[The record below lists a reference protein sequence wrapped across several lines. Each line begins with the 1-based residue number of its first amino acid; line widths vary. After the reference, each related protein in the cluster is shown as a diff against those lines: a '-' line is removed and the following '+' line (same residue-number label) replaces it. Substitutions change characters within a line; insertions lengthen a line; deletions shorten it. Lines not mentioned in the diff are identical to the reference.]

1 LYDED
6 VKAKLCAALSLVAIV
21 ATIIGAVRFPAGTH
35 ASSVRYQD
43 LARTSAAAT
52 IPEGFILPASDAG
65 VRVSSF
71 VAADL
76 DADGDLDIVAADR
89 SNGAI
94 GIVVWVNDGAGRLT
108 RKAPTAPQRNLAGE
122 PASPSIDHREAA
134 VVASLQPNGPA
145 VETISANTWLVLP
158 VRRCELAR
166 SAAPESATPA
176 TLRSRS
182 PPVLS

>member
-1 LYDED
+1 MIRN
-6 VKAKLCAALSLVAIV
+6 VKAKLWAALSLVAIV
-21 ATIIGAVRFPAGTH
+21 ATIAGAIHLPAGTH
-35 ASSVRYQD
+35 PSIVRYQD
-43 LARTSAAAT
+43 LARPSAAAQ
-52 IPEGFILPASDAG
+52 IPEGFVLPASDAG

-71 VAADL
+71 VTTDL
-76 DADGDLDIVAADR
+76 DADGDLDVVAADR

-108 RKAPTAPQRNLAGE
+108 RKVPAAPQRNLAGG
-122 PASPSIDHREAA
+122 PASPSIDQREAA
-134 VVASLQPNGPA
+134 VAASIQPNGPA
-145 VETISANTWLVLP
+145 IETISVNTWLLLP
-158 VRRCELAR
+158 ARPYDLAL

>member
-1 LYDED
+1 MIRN
-6 VKAKLCAALSLVAIV
+6 VKAKLWAALSLVAIV
-21 ATIIGAVRFPAGTH
+21 ATRAGAVRLPAITH
-35 ASSVRYQD
+35 ASSARYQD
-43 LARTSAAAT
+43 LARPSGAAT
-52 IPEGFILPASDAG
+52 IPEGFVLPASDAG

-71 VAADL
+71 VTADL

-108 RKAPTAPQRNLAGE
+108 RKAPAPQRNLSGE
-122 PASPSIDHREAA
+122 PASPWIDQRDAA
-134 VVASLQPNGPA
+134 VAASIQPDGPA
-145 VETISANTWLVLP
+145 IETISVDAWLVMP
-158 VRRCELAR
+158 ARPYDLAV

-182 PPVLS
+182 PPVRS